1 MVRFPSFLPLKNKHR
16 KTKKN
21 DEKKGIRQTVLS
33 WCFGPKGRL
42 IKPWPLIGSLTEDV
56 NTSHQGQYSKA
67 IFNCQLK
74 IRLGWH
80 WLYFLCCEVDREDMG
95 SHSQPIRCKI
105 KTRWV
110 GHAHFSR
117 DFSVLFTPIGSF
129 WCVTLLWLA
138 VVITLVLVLYGS
150 QGFTGDVRLRPKLTC
165 DALILQKGER
175 DSWIEPVSGVICL
188 LKYTG
193 LVIFLFHF
201 VETSRFPWSII
212 HKRRDF
218 MFSLLTSWPLFFN

>member
-1 MVRFPSFLPLKNKHR
+1 MKLIERTWGHTLNQSGAKLKPGELVMRTFPAISAFCLHR
-16 KTKKN
+16 
-21 DEKKGIRQTVLS
+21 IL
-33 WCFGPKGRL
+33 
-42 IKPWPLIGSLTEDV
+42 
-56 NTSHQGQYSKA
+56 
-67 IFNCQLK
+67 
-74 IRLGWH
+74 
-80 WLYFLCCEVDREDMG
+80 
-95 SHSQPIRCKI
+95 
-105 KTRWV
+105 
-110 GHAHFSR
+110 
-117 DFSVLFTPIGSF
+117 IGSF

-201 VETSRFPWSII
+201 GETSRFPWSII

-218 MFSLLTSWPLFFN
+218 MFSLLTSWPLFFNLNSYAKRIKTPLGYPLI